1 MELLKPGNSVCPSV
15 PPFQHR
21 VGVNTFHSVGVNT
34 FPFIS
39 FSPCISIFQILS
51 SLSCYMELLNLSAF
65 IFDSKPDLGQS
76 ITYQR
81 SNTFLWWRNA
91 PRRVP
96 LRRIKENKI
105 KTVRCVYSFAKCL
118 YVRQDKYPS
127 FCSTNFLDVRYHLK
141 DKSGK
146 S

>member
-1 MELLKPGNSVCPSV
+1 MVTESVRPSV
-15 PPFQHR
+15 HPTPFQNR
-21 VGVNTFHSVGVNT
+21 VGVNTFHSVRVNT

-39 FSPCISIFQILS
+39 FSPCIST

-65 IFDSKPDLGQS
+65 IFDGKPDLGQS

-81 SNTFLWWRNA
+81 SNTVLWWRNA